1 MKSIYNIT
9 WIHIDETYSSV
20 RHGHG
25 KHISVEF
32 HLTDVRR
39 AFEEVFMLTYPYKWS
54 GSKYDSDEVLYML
67 WSHEYRTIYER

>member
-25 KHISVEF
+25 KHISE
-32 HLTDVRR
+32 TN
-39 AFEEVFMLTYPYKWS
+39 EEVFMLTYPYKWS
-54 GSKYDSDEVLYML
+54 GGKYDSDEVLYML
-67 WSHEYRTIYER
+67 WSHEYRTIYEL